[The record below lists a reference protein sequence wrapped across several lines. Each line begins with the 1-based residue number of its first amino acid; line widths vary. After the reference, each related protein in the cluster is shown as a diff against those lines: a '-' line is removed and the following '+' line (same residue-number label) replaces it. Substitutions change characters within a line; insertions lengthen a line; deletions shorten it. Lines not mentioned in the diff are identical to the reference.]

1 MDSVELAALH
11 DQHRRL
17 RRRHSACHDDG
28 QSDCCHAFDRTV
40 NESRAL
46 YVVRYDQHADDLAA
60 KAKAEEFDF
69 DDPELIQFKQQMAAW
84 ENSWYSFQWTKS
96 LSVRGLFLLVS
107 IVCCLSLA
115 PTLLATIRSGI
126 VPQVRRAPAIGLSGF
141 ERVVV
146 ASLLASEFDD
156 LKQRGFEFDSNS
168 ESKLPK
174 QSLAARWKYGWQE
187 NTVSVELIAPIAQWE
202 KPYEEMDSHEKKRT
216 VALRESDWPW
226 YDCRQTNA
234 LGGDS
239 YLLQCCLSDS
249 LRPAE
254 TTSKLSESS
263 WPLFDKLSP
272 SLADEPWLY
281 EIRIACEP
289 GFALSIDQNNN

>member
-1 MDSVELAALH
+1 MDQKPFRSWTIPASLDSLLFIVG
-11 DQHRRL
+11 
-17 RRRHSACHDDG
+17 SN
-28 QSDCCHAFDRTV
+28 TV
-40 NESRAL
+40 G
-46 YVVRYDQHADDLAA
+46 YD
-60 KAKAEEFDF
+60 
-69 DDPELIQFKQQMAAW
+69 
-84 ENSWYSFQWTKS
+84 SQWNCS
-96 LSVRGLFLLVS
+96 PSS
-107 IVCCLSLA
+107 
-115 PTLLATIRSGI
+115 SGSS
-126 VPQVRRAPAIGLSGF
+126 IGLSGF

-289 GFALSIDQNNN
+289 GFALSIDQKQQLERFFNSVRSELRQSLKANMIREAVIGSSK